1 MLEKKG
7 QNDVNIYI
15 PEVASATAEVTID
28 EVINAVLKYQ
38 PHADVELVRKAYELA
53 NAAHGGQKRA
63 SGEDYIIHPLCVAKI
78 LTELQIDSTTITAA
92 LLHDVVEDTTYSQ
105 AQMEDIFGTEVA
117 MLIDGVTK
125 LGKIKYQS
133 REEQQSENYRKLFLA
148 MAKDIRVIMIK
159 LADRLH
165 NMRTLKFVKEEK
177 QKRIAKET
185 IEVYAPLANRLG
197 ISNIKWELEDLCL
210 RYLEPEFYYDLVEKV
225 KQKRQERQRFIE
237 DAILQIHTKLI
248 RSSIKAEISGRA
260 KHFYSIYRKMKRD
273 NKDISEIY
281 DLSAVRVLVH
291 NVKDCYAVLGV
302 IHAMWKPIPGRF
314 KDYIAMPKS
323 NGYQSLH
330 TTVMTRG
337 YPLEIQIRTFAMHKV
352 SEYGVAAHWKYKEA
366 GRSVGA
372 GNDYEKKISWLR
384 QMMNLQ
390 HEVNDP
396 TEYLEALKMD
406 IFSDEV
412 FVFTPNGDVIDLP
425 KGSVPIDFAYRI
437 HTEVGHH
444 CVGAKVNGKIV
455 PLEYKLKN
463 GDQVSIITNKANN
476 GPSRDWLN
484 IVASSDTRAKIR
496 SWFKKV
502 KREEN
507 VIRGRELL
515 EKEAKRLGYEPKDLL
530 RDEWLNSVCLRFN
543 INNDE
548 DMLAAVGYG
557 GVAVN
562 GVIAKLIEHH
572 KKAIKAATPPDV
584 SEMLETIKQ
593 QHNNSRKN
601 KASHGI
607 LVEGESG
614 MLVRLARCCNPIPG
628 DPIVGYITKGRG
640 VSVHRADCPN
650 VLSDDGD
657 TTRVIDV
664 NWDIG
669 LDKDYT
675 VEIEIICND
684 AAGVLTSVLS
694 VPAEMKI
701 NVSAVNAKANKGNK
715 TSTIIMSL
723 EVHNAAQVS
732 LVMGKIRR
740 LKDVFSVSRAM
751 ASAADNN
758 SNTRHGR

>member
-1 MLEKKG
+1 MTKETNSMG
-7 QNDVNIYI
+7 VNIYT
-15 PEVASATAEVTID
+15 PVVASATACVTID
-28 EVINAVLKYQ
+28 DVINALLEYQ
-38 PHADVELVRKAYELA
+38 PHADVDLVRKAYELA
-53 NAAHGGQKRA
+53 HAAHEGQKRA
-63 SGEDYIIHPLCVAKI
+63 SGEEYIIHPLCVAKI
-78 LTELQIDSTTITAA
+78 LTELQIDYITITAA

-105 AQMEDIFGTEVA
+105 AQMEDIFGPEVA

-133 REEQQSENYRKLFLA
+133 KVEQQSENYRKLFLA

-177 QKRIAKET
+177 QQRIARET

-210 RYLEPEFYYDLVEKV
+210 RYLEPEFYYDLVDKV
-225 KQKRQERQRFIE
+225 SQKRQERQRFIE

-248 RSSIKAEISGRA
+248 RSGVKADISGRA

-273 NKDISEIY
+273 HKDLSEIY

-323 NGYQSLH
+323 NGYQLLH

-337 YPLEIQIRTFAMHKV
+337 YPLVIQIRTFAMHKV

-384 QMMNLQ
+384 QMVNLQ
-390 HEVNDP
+390 HDVNDP
-396 TEYLEALKMD
+396 GEYLEALKMD

-437 HTEVGHH
+437 HTEVGNH

-463 GDQVSIITNKANN
+463 GDLVSIITNKSNN

-484 IVASSDTRAKIR
+484 IVAAAETRTKIR

-507 VIRGRELL
+507 VLRGRELL

-543 INNDE
+543 INSDE
-548 DMLAAVGYG
+548 DLLAAIGYG
-557 GVAVN
+557 GVTVN

-572 KKAIKAATPPDV
+572 KKEIKEATPPDV
-584 SEMLETIKQ
+584 SEMLEKFKP
-593 QHNNSRKN
+593 NNVRKS

-607 LVEGESG
+607 LVEGEAG

-628 DPIVGYITKGRG
+628 DPITGYITKGRG

-650 VLSDDGD
+650 VLADNGD
-657 TTRVIDV
+657 TTRVIEV
-664 NWDIG
+664 NWDVG
-669 LDKDYT
+669 LDKNYN
-675 VEIEIICND
+675 VEIEISCAD
-684 AAGVLTSVLS
+684 RPAMLTSILA
-694 VPAEMKI
+694 VPVEMKL
-701 NVSAVNAKANKGNK
+701 NVTSVNAKTNKNDK
-715 TSTIIMSL
+715 TSIVVMGLDVRTAS
-723 EVHNAAQVS
+723 QVS
-732 LVMGKIRR
+732 MIMTKIRR
-740 LKDVFSVSRAM
+740 LKDVYSVSRAM
-751 ASAADNN
+751 ATTVDNN
-758 SNTRHGR
+758 SNGR

>member
-1 MLEKKG
+1 MTKETNSMG
-7 QNDVNIYI
+7 VNIYT
-15 PEVASATAEVTID
+15 PVVASATACVTID
-28 EVINAVLKYQ
+28 DVINALLEYQ
-38 PHADVELVRKAYELA
+38 PHADVDLVRKAYELA
-53 NAAHGGQKRA
+53 HAAHEGQKRA
-63 SGEDYIIHPLCVAKI
+63 SGEEYIIHPLCVAKI
-78 LTELQIDSTTITAA
+78 LTELQIDYITITAA

-105 AQMEDIFGTEVA
+105 AQMEDIFGPEVA

-133 REEQQSENYRKLFLA
+133 KVEQQSENYRKLFLA

-177 QKRIAKET
+177 QQRIARET

-210 RYLEPEFYYDLVEKV
+210 RYLEPEFYYDLVDKV
-225 KQKRQERQRFIE
+225 SQKRQERQRFIE

-248 RSSIKAEISGRA
+248 RSGVKADISGRA

-273 NKDISEIY
+273 HKDLSEIY

-384 QMMNLQ
+384 QMVNLQ
-390 HEVNDP
+390 HDVNDP
-396 TEYLEALKMD
+396 GEYLEALKMD

-437 HTEVGHH
+437 HTEVGNH

-463 GDQVSIITNKANN
+463 GDLVSIITNKSNN

-484 IVASSDTRAKIR
+484 IVAAAETRTKIR

-507 VIRGRELL
+507 VLRGRELL

-543 INNDE
+543 INSDE
-548 DMLAAVGYG
+548 DLLAAIGYG
-557 GVAVN
+557 GVTVN

-572 KKAIKAATPPDV
+572 KKKIKEATPPDV
-584 SEMLETIKQ
+584 SEMLEKFKP
-593 QHNNSRKN
+593 NNVRKS

-607 LVEGESG
+607 LVEGEAG

-628 DPIVGYITKGRG
+628 DPITGYITKGRG

-650 VLSDDGD
+650 VLADNGD
-657 TTRVIDV
+657 TTRVIEV
-664 NWDIG
+664 NWDVG
-669 LDKDYT
+669 LDKNYN
-675 VEIEIICND
+675 VEIEISCAD
-684 AAGVLTSVLS
+684 RPAMLTSILA
-694 VPAEMKI
+694 VPVEMKL
-701 NVSAVNAKANKGNK
+701 NVTSVNAKTNKNDK
-715 TSTIIMSL
+715 TSIVVMGLDVRTAS
-723 EVHNAAQVS
+723 QVS
-732 LVMGKIRR
+732 MIMTKIRR
-740 LKDVFSVSRAM
+740 LKDVYSVSRAM
-751 ASAADNN
+751 ATTVDNN
-758 SNTRHGR
+758 SNGR